1 MRGKAPDLIGAGLL
15 VALGMAF
22 TVGALSGYEIFTE
35 GSRIGPGF
43 MPFATGLLLVLFGAM
58 VGGEALMRP
67 SRGMEEREEPGG
79 EEGSRQDV
87 GLIFALTLGAI
98 LLIPLLGFLVS
109 FGLLVFALV
118 SFVEREG
125 LLLGAGMGAAA
136 AVFAW
141 LVFALFLQI
150 PLPAGIFGA
159 GG

>member
-1 MRGKAPDLIGAGLL
+1 MRGKVPDLIGAGLI
-15 VALGMAF
+15 VALGAAF
-22 TVGALSGYEIFTE
+22 AIGATQYGLFGE
-35 GSRIGPGF
+35 GGRIRPGF
-43 MPFATGLLLVLFGAM
+43 MPFAAGTSLVVFGAM
-58 VGGEALMRP
+58 VGAEALLRT
-67 SRGMEEREEPGG
+67 SRGSAERGEPVG
-79 EEGSRQDV
+79 EEGSRQTV
-87 GLIFALTLGAI
+87 GLIFALTLVAI
-98 LLIPLLGFLVS
+98 LLMPLLGFLIS

-125 LLLGAGMGAAA
+125 LLLGAGMGAGA

>member
-1 MRGKAPDLIGAGLL
+1 VRGKVPDLIGAGLL
-15 VALGMAF
+15 VAVGVAF
-22 TVGALSGYEIFTE
+22 ALGALSGYEIFTE
-35 GSRIGPGF
+35 GGQIGPGF
-43 MPFATGLLLVLFGAM
+43 MPFAAGTLLVVFGAM
-58 VGGEALMRP
+58 VGVEALLRP
-67 SRGMEEREEPGG
+67 SHDGREESGG
-79 EEGSRQDV
+79 EEGSRQTV

-150 PLPAGIFGA
+150 PLPAGIFGI